1 MYGAVPPTRVGWAE
15 LLAHPDVEER
25 AVVRSDVGVI
35 AIHGGLE
42 AGTAEMAE
50 ALADAA
56 GASLYVVAQ
65 PPHLRWHA
73 PSHTLDP
80 QRSALGPWLRHVRLA
95 VSLHGYGRVHRPRR
109 VLLGGRNRAAASR
122 LADRLR
128 PALPGFEVVTDLAE
142 MPPGLQGLH
151 PSNPVNRPARAG
163 VQLELPPS
171 ARGATPPPP
180 HDWGP
185 GGVPARVVA
194 AVAEALAT
202 LPDE

>member
-1 MYGAVPPTRVGWAE
+1 MPPTKVGWAE

-25 AVVRSDVGVI
+25 AVIRSDVGVI

-42 AGTAEMAE
+42 AGTAEMAT
-50 ALADAA
+50 AMAVAA

-65 PPHLRWHA
+65 PPALRWHA
-73 PSHTLDP
+73 PSHLLDP
-80 QRSALGPWLRHVRLA
+80 DRSGLGAWLRHVRVA

-109 VLLGGRNRAAASR
+109 ILLGGRNRDLARR
-122 LADRLR
+122 LAAGLR
-128 PALPGFEVVTDLAE
+128 PVLPGYEVVTDLAE

-151 PSNPVNRPARAG
+151 PSNPVNRPLLAG

-171 ARGATPPPP
+171 ARGAAPPPP

-185 GGVPARVVA
+185 GGVPGRIVA
-194 AVAEALAT
+194 AVVEAVVD
-202 LPDE
+202 LPGE